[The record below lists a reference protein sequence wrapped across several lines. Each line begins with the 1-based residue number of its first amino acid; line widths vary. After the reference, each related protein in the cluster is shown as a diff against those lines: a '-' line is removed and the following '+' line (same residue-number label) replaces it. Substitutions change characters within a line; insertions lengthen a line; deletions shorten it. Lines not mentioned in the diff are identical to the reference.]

1 MKKLILPLV
10 LGTMIFSSCGNKTE
24 KTSAFDLDATKKE
37 LETWN
42 TEFATAISSKDS
54 VGFANLYAEDAVR
67 MGPNAP
73 QLEGRASIV
82 TNFASAIK
90 AGIGSGKL
98 TLKDAWGD
106 ENLVT
111 EVGVYELNAADGSQI
126 DKGKYISIFKRIDGK
141 LKPVRDIWNSD
152 SPAASATAPEAAK

>member
-1 MKKLILPLV
+1 MKKLLLPLV
-10 LGTMIFSSCGNKTE
+10 MGTLIFSSCENK
-24 KTSAFDLDATKKE
+24 KTDAVAFDLDAAKKE
-37 LETWN
+37 IESWN
-42 TEFATAISSKDS
+42 AEFATAISNKDS

-82 TNFASAIK
+82 SNFAGAIK

-106 ENLVT
+106 ENSVT

-126 DKGKYISIFKRIDGK
+126 DKGKYISIFKRVDGK

-152 SPAASATAPEAAK
+152 SPAASAAAPEAK